1 MNSSVMQ
8 YVFLPEGQ
16 EPSEEDKKLQE
27 EGKLMISYG
36 SDQEERKLFKSV
48 NWSENGIDY
57 TLFTFENVELN
68 SMTAMAKEVID
79 MK

>member
-1 MNSSVMQ
+1 
-8 YVFLPEGQ
+8 
-16 EPSEEDKKLQE
+16 
-27 EGKLMISYG
+27 MISYG
-36 SDQEERKLFKSV
+36 SDQEERKLLKSV

>member
-1 MNSSVMQ
+1 
-8 YVFLPEGQ
+8 
-16 EPSEEDKKLQE
+16 
-27 EGKLMISYG
+27 MISYG

-57 TLFTFENVELN
+57 QLFTFENIELN